1 MLEELDDDNQALE
14 MENDE
19 RLQDEVLEV
28 GDKLPCDELIPEPDV
43 HLHV

>member
-1 MLEELDDDNQALE
+1 MEELDDDNQALE

-19 RLQDEVLEV
+19 QLQDEVLEV
-28 GDKLPCDELIPEPDV
+28 SDKLPCDELIPEPDV